1 MTVKPANGYLGAR
14 ARQTALD
21 WARRSAS
28 RPDDLSPRPREP
40 RSGAKSP
47 SFATLPGFQHM
58 KVQKAAADLLK
69 IENPFFKAHDR
80 RAGATA
86 FIGGRELLNFA
97 SYDYLGLNGHPDVM
111 HKAREAIDLYG
122 ISASASRVVSGE
134 RMVHRELEQKLAA
147 MHGAEDAVAFVSG
160 HATNVSTIGHL
171 LQSEDLIVHDAYIHN
186 SVVTGAKL
194 AGAARQVFPHND
206 LDALERILK
215 NRAHRHAKTLIVVE
229 GVYSMDGDMPDLPA
243 IVSLKEKYGAW
254 LMVDEAHSIGVL
266 GETGR
271 GIAEHFGIDP
281 TWVDIWMGTLS
292 KTFASCGGYI
302 AGKGD
307 LVDYL
312 KFSASGFVYSVGL
325 SPVLA
330 ASASAAV
337 DTMLAKP
344 ERVRR
349 AQSNCRY
356 FLEAATRAGIDTGVS
371 QGHAIVPAM
380 MHDSIKATVVAARLQ
395 QEGVNVLP
403 IIFPAVPE
411 KSARLRYFVT
421 SEHTEEQIDLAIRSL
436 SKVATEYDSD
446 PVALDQFAP

>member
-1 MTVKPANGYLGAR
+1 MTAKSKNGHLGAQD
-14 ARQTALD
+14 RQTALA
-21 WARRSAS
+21 WARRAAS
-28 RPDDLSPRPREP
+28 HPDVPTSRASEP
-40 RSGAKSP
+40 RRRSAAP
-47 SFATLPGFQHM
+47 SFAMLPGFQHM
-58 KVQKAAADLLK
+58 KVQKAAADLLQ
-69 IENPFFKAHDR
+69 IEIPFFKAHER

-86 FIGGRELLNFA
+86 FIEGRELLNFA

-111 HKAREAIDLYG
+111 NRAREAIDLYG

-134 RMVHRELEQKLAA
+134 RLVHRELEQKLAA
-147 MHGAEDAVAFVSG
+147 LHDAEDAVAFVSG

-171 LQSEDLIVHDAYIHN
+171 LQPEDLIVHDAYIHN

-194 AGAARQVFPHND
+194 AGAVRQVFPHND
-206 LDALERILK
+206 LDALESILQE
-215 NRAHRHAKTLIVVE
+215 RAHRHAKTLIVVE
-229 GVYSMDGDMPDLPA
+229 GVYSMDGDTADLPA

-271 GIAEHFGIDP
+271 GIAEHFGLDP
-281 TWVDIWMGTLS
+281 KRVDIWMGTLS

-302 AGKGD
+302 AGKQD

-330 ASASAAV
+330 ASASAAL
-337 DTMLAKP
+337 DTMLESP

-356 FLEAATRAGIDTGVS
+356 FLEAANQAGLDTGVS
-371 QGHAIVPAM
+371 QGHAIIPAM
-380 MHDSIKATVVAARLQ
+380 MHDSIKATAIAARLQ

-421 SEHTEEQIDLAIRSL
+421 SEHTREQIDLAIRSL
-436 SKVATEYDSD
+436 SEVAAAYDRN
-446 PVALDQFAP
+446 PVAVDRIAP